1 LQEQKTHSGI
11 QKEGKV
17 ASVDMLNAENNQLPS
32 TEELKASDSH
42 RKTMVVCAIK
52 ESELNKVELAY
63 FTRPLNSSHSH
74 ILSDK

>member
-1 LQEQKTHSGI
+1 MSEHKNQSGT

-17 ASVDMLNAENNQLPS
+17 ASVDMLNAENNQLAS
-32 TEELKASDSH
+32 TEELKASDSL

>member
-1 LQEQKTHSGI
+1 MQEQKTHSGT

-32 TEELKASDSH
+32 TEELKASDSN

-63 FTRPLNSSHSH
+63 FTRPMNSSHSH